1 MTLTASCIECDDR
14 RPPVDDEGRPTY
26 LDTDEKLVFYC
37 AERALQE
44 CDSA

>member
-1 MTLTASCIECDDR
+1 VNASADAWECFGS
-14 RPPVDDEGRPTY
+14 DDEGRPTY